1 MRLRVWLLTA
11 LAVAAAQPV
20 LAEPIRRP
28 ADVMPAKVLAYAE
41 IRQPGR
47 IVKEI
52 TSLFEGSVL
61 GNVPDSLAPLR
72 SKYAS
77 TSRRGGGPDEMAI
90 VGMVL
95 APEIAAELGRI
106 PGAAIAIT
114 GIDKETKEMPEFVA
128 VLLPGDSNLAPLM
141 MRMAITAAGY
151 GSYSF
156 GPGQTRFEARGGFEP
171 AGEVEG
177 VRLYRM
183 TERRRTFTEGAA
195 APKEEV
201 RTEGPV
207 LAMMPEALIVGSTVH
222 VKEVIGRIK
231 GKVQGPSLAGTPA
244 YKDANQ
250 AMGERAGLFA
260 FGDVKA
266 ILGIVDQIPM
276 RPDEREAFAKVKQL
290 VNPAALDSVSQSLSL
305 ENGTLR
311 YRWQARLDPKE
322 KSRVLELLPPTGL
335 KPELLQFV
343 PQDAM
348 VVAAI
353 ANTDGGERL
362 RKLLALAD
370 DIFRAAGE
378 RGRPPSQ
385 EFAQLEQMLGL
396 AVGKDVVAKIQG
408 LAVAVAGPNWFRGL
422 VPPVVVIVQATD
434 EQSAKTLADETLPRI
449 LSLATQQ
456 PDLKPQEREVQGKAL
471 NVVPLFGLFGLCY
484 GREGSTLVLGGYPE
498 LVAEVLLN
506 GPKKKGLMG
515 DEKLAAHLKA
525 EETIVFV
532 AVKPLTLASATLPM
546 ATPMLAKGGF
556 GSKPA
561 PGGPGVASMNKIT
574 KDLQQLAKH
583 EEPFVLN
590 VSRTP
595 ERLTAE
601 VTLGGL
607 KQTVPRATDIAVEM
621 YYQIQ
626 AQYAPRQSTPVFKP
640 ASPVPVKSPVKG
652 P

>member
-1 MRLRVWLLTA
+1 MRLRLWLPMT

-20 LAEPIRRP
+20 LAQQTRRP
-28 ADVMPAKVLAYAE
+28 AEVMPAKVLAYVE
-41 IRQPGR
+41 LREPGR

-72 SKYAS
+72 NKYAS
-77 TSRRGGGPDEMAI
+77 TSRGGGPDEMAI
-90 VGMVL
+90 AGMVL

-114 GIDKETKEMPEFVA
+114 GIDKETKEMPEFIA
-128 VLLPGDSNLAPLM
+128 VILPGDSNLAPLM
-141 MRMAITAAGY
+141 MRMAITATGF
-151 GSYSF
+151 GSSSF
-156 GPGQTRFEARGGFEP
+156 GPGGQKHYEARGGFEP

-177 VRLYRM
+177 VRIYRLV
-183 TERRRTFTEGAA
+183 ERRRTFTEGAT

-201 RTEGPV
+201 RTLGPAV
-207 LAMMPEALIVGSTVH
+207 AMMPEALIVGSTVH

-231 GKVQGPSLAGTPA
+231 GKVQGPSLASTPA

-250 AMGERAGLFA
+250 AMGERPGVFA
-260 FGDVKA
+260 FGDAKA
-266 ILGIVDQIPM
+266 ILGMVDQLPLG
-276 RPDEREAFAKVKQL
+276 PQEREAFAKVKQL
-290 VNPAALDSVSQSLSL
+290 VNPAVLESVSQHLSL
-305 ENGTLR
+305 EKGTLR

-322 KSRVLELLPPTGL
+322 KSRVLDLLPPTGL

-343 PQDAM
+343 PQDSM

-362 RKLLALAD
+362 KKLLTLAD
-370 DIFRAAGE
+370 DIFQAAGE

-385 EFAQLEQMLGL
+385 EFAQLEPMLGL
-396 AVGKDVVAKIQG
+396 AVGKDVVAKVQG
-408 LAVAVAGPNWFRGL
+408 VAVAVAGPNWFRAL

-434 EQSAKTLADETLPRI
+434 EQSAKTLADETLPKI

-471 NVVPLFGLFGLCY
+471 SVVPLFGLFGLCY

-498 LVAEVLLN
+498 LVADVLIN
-506 GPKKKGLMG
+506 GPKKKGLLA
-515 DEKLAAHLKA
+515 DEKFAAALKP
-525 EETIVFV
+525 EETIIFL
-532 AVKPLTLASATLPM
+532 AVKPLTLASAALPM
-546 ATPMLAKGGF
+546 ATPMMATGAF
-556 GSKPA
+556 GKPA
-561 PGGPGVASMNKIT
+561 PGVPGMASMNKIM

-583 EEPFVLN
+583 DEPFIFN

-595 ERLTAE
+595 DRITAE

-621 YYQIQ
+621 YYQMQ
-626 AQYAPRQSTPVFKP
+626 GQYGARPAPPTFKP
-640 ASPVPVKSPVKG
+640 SAPVPVKSPVQK